1 MIRGT
6 TPTLQFVLPFAAN
19 IIDVLD
25 IAFSQQL
32 QPYAP
37 AQIVLDKNLSDCTLD
52 GDTISLVLS
61 QEDTLALSSAQD
73 VEIQLRILS
82 NGSALASQIITV
94 PVGRI
99 LKDGV
104 LEAEGG
110 GVTPE
115 SVYFVPASSA
125 NALAG
130 SVSLTLPVP
139 AIQGM
144 SVRFQSP
151 CNSADVEAGIVIDG
165 MSYQWRSVAND
176 DITSLPDLFAVNS
189 VIDIVLDR
197 DNLIAYF
204 IGASPVPPVISFPT
218 ANPPANRIPGRE
230 YFRVLA
236 DFEGGTP

>member
-1 MIRGT
+1 MDEKKAVDIGALEYFHDKLKGEFS
-6 TPTLQFVLPFAAN
+6 TPAQAK
-19 IIDVLD
+19 D
-25 IAFSQQL
+25 IA
-32 QPYAP
+32 
-37 AQIVLDKNLSDCTLD
+37 K
-52 GDTISLVLS
+52 
-61 QEDTLALSSAQD
+61 
-73 VEIQLRILS
+73 
-82 NGSALASQIITV
+82 
-94 PVGRI
+94 
-99 LKDGV
+99 
-104 LEAEGG
+104 
-110 GVTPE
+110 E

-165 MSYQWRSVAND
+165 ITYQWRSVAGA
-176 DITSLPDLFAVNS
+176 DITGLPDLFAENS
-189 VIDIVLDR
+189 VVDIALDR